1 MPVSP
6 ISILD
11 PSALD
16 PYTDLRSVPKH
27 RHFGRNDIIDRLKMA
42 VPFDYISIS
51 GLDVDHYRFG
61 HGFSIDTDM
70 PPAFLEAYDADHLFS
85 VDPFILAAQS
95 STSIVV
101 ESEVYAEHE
110 PPQRLIYLQRTFGL
124 HNRTLIPVMRNDV
137 VYGAICLARSTP
149 FEESELN
156 FLSVVAGSIHT
167 AVTKPLMDRFAADQL
182 RLSKGEI
189 ACLAQASLGL
199 TSEAI
204 AVTTGYQPD
213 TVNSYIKSAVKKM
226 GATNRTQA
234 IAEAIRRRIIT

>member
-6 ISILD
+6 LSILD

-16 PYTDLRSVPKH
+16 AYTDLRSVPKH
-27 RHFGRNDIIDRLKMA
+27 RHFGRNDIIDRLRMA
-42 VPFDYISIS
+42 VPFDYIAIS
-51 GLDVDHYRFG
+51 GLDVDHYRLG

-70 PPAFLEAYDADHLFS
+70 PPAFLEAYDADRLFS
-85 VDPFILAAQS
+85 VDPFVLAAKS
-95 STSIVV
+95 STAIVV
-101 ESEVYAEHE
+101 ESEIYAENE

-124 HNRTLIPVMRNDV
+124 HNRTLIPIRRNDV

-149 FEESELN
+149 FEESELT
-156 FLSVVAGSIHT
+156 FLSLVAEAIHT
-167 AVTKPLMDRFAADQL
+167 AFTKPLMDRFAAHQL
-182 RLSKGEI
+182 RLSNGEI
-189 ACLAQASLGL
+189 ACLTQASLGL

-204 AVTTGYQPD
+204 AIATGYQPD

-234 IAEAIRRRIIT
+234 IAEAIRRRLIT